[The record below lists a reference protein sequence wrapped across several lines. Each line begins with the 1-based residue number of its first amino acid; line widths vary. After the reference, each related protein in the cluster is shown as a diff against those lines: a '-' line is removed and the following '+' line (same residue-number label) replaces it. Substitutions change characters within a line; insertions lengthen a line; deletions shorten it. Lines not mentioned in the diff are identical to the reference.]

1 MPENIL
7 IIKPSSLGDVVHA
20 LPVLAKLRGAL
31 PGATISWLVGVQA
44 APLVESNPMLD
55 EVFYF
60 RRHGGGALGTIRAN
74 LRLARRLAGKG
85 FDCVVDLQGLLRSAL
100 FAWATKAPLRV
111 GLADARE
118 GARLFYTDTAEVS
131 GGMHAVDRYLQV
143 GRVLGFDTEKPQFV
157 LEVPD
162 AAKKSAARVFAS
174 GTTALER
181 PYIAFSPGARWP
193 SKCWPAERFLEAA
206 RLFLDRFGGT
216 VFLVGTVN
224 EAGTASETIERGLGE
239 SVVNLV
245 GRTSLAELVA
255 FMGSVD
261 LLVTPDTGVMHI
273 ADALGTKLVAVFGP
287 TDPALTG
294 PYFQREHVMRAPDAC
309 GQAPCFA
316 RTCSHMSCMRAVS
329 AEDVSD
335 RGAAILEERF

>member
-20 LPVLAKLRGAL
+20 LPVLAKLRGAF
-31 PGATISWLVGVQA
+31 PGATISWLVGAQA

-55 EVFYF
+55 RVFYF
-60 RRHGGGALGTIRAN
+60 RRRVGGAFGTVGAN
-74 LRLARRLAGKG
+74 LRLARRLAGES

-100 FAWATKAPLRV
+100 FAWATRAPQRV

-118 GARLFYTDTAEVS
+118 GARLFYTETAEVS
-131 GGMHAVDRYLQV
+131 GGMHAVDRYLRV
-143 GRVLGFDTEKPQFV
+143 GALLGFIADEPRFV

-162 AAKKSAARVFAS
+162 AAKESAARVFTRGA
-174 GTTALER
+174 TALER

-193 SKCWPAERFLEAA
+193 SKCWPAERFLESA

-224 EAGTASETIERGLGE
+224 EAGAASETIERGLGE
-239 SVVNLV
+239 SVGNLV

-255 FMGSVD
+255 FMAKVD

-273 ADALGTKLVAVFGP
+273 ADALGTRLVAVFGP
-287 TDPALTG
+287 TDPVLTG
-294 PYFQREHVMRAPDAC
+294 PYFQREHVVRAPDAC
-309 GQAPCFA
+309 GKAPCFA

-329 AEDVSD
+329 AEEVFR